1 MTEETPKRRAA
12 RGRRRPNVPGGRSIY
27 HEVWVSPEEEG
38 ELYRRALALNV
49 TIPRLLFESA
59 TAPDGGETATARREQ
74 LADLFRLHRSLASVG
89 NNLNQIARATN
100 AEGSVPAEL
109 REELKHTLAAVRRTA
124 EQIDAV
130 VDRLGV
136 SA

>member
-1 MTEETPKRRAA
+1 MTEETPKRRTTK
-12 RGRRRPNVPGGRSIY
+12 GRRRPNVPGGRTIK

-38 ELYRRALALNV
+38 ELYRRALAQDV
-49 TIPRLLFESA
+49 TIPRFLYESA
-59 TAPDGGETATARREQ
+59 TAPDGGETTTARREQ

-100 AEGSVPAEL
+100 AEGTVPAEL
-109 REELKHTLAAVRRTA
+109 RDELAHTLAAIRRTA
-124 EQIDAV
+124 EQIDQV
-130 VDRLGV
+130 VDHLGV